1 MEPVAIVTALALVQ
15 YFWFGY
21 LVSEARIRHGVN
33 APATSGHPEFDRC
46 FRVHQNTA
54 EQLLAFM
61 PAVWIFGW
69 YLHGLIAALI
79 GAVFIAGRFVYQQ
92 SYMKDPSTRT
102 LGAMMSGV
110 ATIVLLVGGLI
121 GAIVGWIA

>member
-33 APATSGHPEFDRC
+33 APATSGHPEFDRR

-69 YLHGLIAALI
+69 YAHALI
-79 GAVFIAGRFVYQQ
+79 GALIGVLFIAGRFVYQQ
-92 SYMKDPSTRT
+92 SYMKDPSTRA

-121 GAIVGWIA
+121 GAIVGWLA